1 MEDRQNVST
10 IARDAML
17 VHMIGNAHIDPVW
30 LWPWQS
36 GADEALATLSSA
48 ADRCDEYPDF
58 VFTRGEA
65 WVYRQA
71 EQIRPDLFARI
82 RKLIERGQWHI
93 TGGQYIQ
100 PDLNLPTEAGLRRQL
115 VHGQRYF
122 RDKFGIT
129 PTIGYNVD
137 SFGHTASLPDILAD
151 HGYTAY
157 VFRRPEQ
164 HQVALPA
171 NTFVWQ
177 GVKGG
182 EVVAFRINPGYVSNF
197 ADLTGQVELAIEAA
211 DPALGHTMCFYGVGN
226 HGGGPSKAMIEWII
240 ANRRSFA
247 GHELV
252 FSTPQ
257 AFFSAI
263 AGERD
268 RLPRVTTELQHTFPG
283 CYSVMHDIKS
293 TQRHGEQLLDQAER
307 AATAFATNASE
318 RQDHVARL
326 DAAWDDLL
334 FTEFHDI
341 LTGTSIPSAWGS
353 VRAMQGRA
361 RIVGEEV
368 LFEATRRWSY
378 STLPRVDEHQI
389 VVVNTGDRPFKGIVE
404 AEPYL
409 DFDDW
414 RQRWLSD
421 EAGDPVPVQE
431 VQPDSSQ
438 MIPRIIFSAE
448 VGPAASR
455 QFQVRNDPRPP
466 IDIDGSAMQ
475 ATPEIL
481 SNGIVTIALGD
492 GGVSQIRVGD
502 TDLLGTNG
510 ISLHLRRDTTDTW
523 TFHTDR
529 WEEPVLTT
537 LADEAWRVE
546 ETGPIR
552 VRAHLEGRLGNSRI
566 GWTISLCRGESRIA
580 VALDVNFDERFILLQ
595 MPFDLAQP
603 PSRWTDGLAGGRVD
617 RRPSA
622 SEWPFLGWSRLTVGD
637 YDVGLVTDDFYSH
650 SVDGSVW
657 QPTLLRSPKMAW
669 GGGEPAT
676 YAGRDHHTDQGVHRF
691 AFDLRFG
698 NQLDVADLATDHHQH
713 GQPLVVFDRYEGM
726 NRPAWGPV
734 PPRGLWGPA
743 MQRNLE
749 QGRIADPGTDDH
761 GGLFKRPGHDYAG

>member
-1 MEDRQNVST
+1 MR
-10 IARDAML
+10 
-17 VHMIGNAHIDPVW
+17 VHMIGNAHIDPIW
-30 LWPWQS
+30 LWPWQA
-36 GADEALATLSSA
+36 GADEALATLASA

-71 EQIRPDLFARI
+71 ERARPDLFARI
-82 RKLIERGQWHI
+82 RKLVDSGRWHI

-122 RDKFGIT
+122 RETFGVA
-129 PTIGYNVD
+129 PTVGYNVD
-137 SFGHTASLPDILAD
+137 SFGHTATLPDILAG

-164 HQVALPA
+164 HQVALAA

-177 GVKGG
+177 GVGGG
-182 EVVAFRINPGYVSNF
+182 EVVAFRINPGYVANF
-197 ADLTGQVELAIEAA
+197 SDLTGQVELAIEAA

-240 ANRRSFA
+240 ANRDGFA

-257 AFFSAI
+257 AFFEAI
-263 AGERD
+263 AKERD

-293 TQRHGEQLLDQAER
+293 AQRHGEQFLDQAER
-307 AATAFATNASE
+307 AVGAFAADDAE
-318 RQDHVARL
+318 RRDHMARL

-334 FTEFHDI
+334 FTEFHDV
-341 LTGTSIPSAWGS
+341 LTGTSIPSAWES

-378 STLPRVDEHQI
+378 RTLPRVNEHQI
-389 VVVNTGDRPFKGIVE
+389 VVVNTGDRAFKGVVE

-414 RQRWLSD
+414 RDRWLSD
-421 EAGDPVPVQE
+421 EAGNPVPVQE
-431 VQPDSSQ
+431 VQPGSNQ
-438 MIPRIIFSAE
+438 MIPRVIFAAE
-448 VGPAASR
+448 VGAAAGR
-455 QFQVRNDPRPP
+455 QFQVRHDPRPP
-466 IDIDGSAMQ
+466 IDVDGSAMQ
-475 ATPEIL
+475 ATPDSL
-481 SNGIVTIALGD
+481 SNGLVTVTLGS
-492 GGVSQIRVGD
+492 GGVAQIRVGD
-502 TDLLGTNG
+502 TDLLGTRG
-510 ISLHLRRDTTDTW
+510 IGLHLRRDTTDTW

-529 WEEPVLTT
+529 WEEPVLAT
-537 LADEAWRVE
+537 LADASWRVE
-546 ETGPIR
+546 ETGPVR
-552 VRAHLEGRLGNSRI
+552 VRAHLESRLGNSRI
-566 GWTISLCRGESRIA
+566 GWTISLCRDEPHIS
-580 VALDVNFDERFILLQ
+580 VVLDVNFDERFVLMQ
-595 MPFDLAQP
+595 MPVAVAKS
-603 PSRWTDGLAGGRVD
+603 PSRWTDGLAGGHID
-617 RRPSA
+617 RQPSA
-622 SEWPFLGWSRLTVGD
+622 SEWPFLGWSRLTVGGH
-637 YDVGLVTDDFYSH
+637 DVGLVTDDFYSH
-650 SVDGSVW
+650 SVDGNVW
-657 QPTLLRSPKMAW
+657 QPTLVRSPKMAW

-691 AFDLRFG
+691 AFDLLLG
-698 NQLDVADLATDHHQH
+698 GALEADDLAAAVRRY

-726 NRPAWGPV
+726 NRPAWGLV

-743 MQRNLE
+743 MRRNLE
-749 QGRIADPGTDDH
+749 KGLVADPGTDDR
-761 GGLFKRPGHDYAG
+761 GGLFKRTGEDYAG